1 MQKLKVN
8 DTVQVLAGKDK
19 GKQGKIKSIN
29 FKTNRVVVEGVNLV
43 KKAIKPNQQNQQGG
57 IVDME
62 KAVHISNVA
71 LLDPK
76 TGKPTRVK
84 VKQEAGKNVGRVAS
98 KSKQDIK

>member
-19 GKQGKIKSIN
+19 GKTGKVKTIN
-29 FKTNRVVVEGVNLV
+29 FKTNRVLVEGVNMV
-43 KKAIKPNQQNQQGG
+43 KKAIRPNQANQQGG

-62 KAVHISNVA
+62 KAIHISNVA

-76 TGKPTRVK
+76 TNKPTRVSVKK
-84 VKQEAGKNVGRVAS
+84 VDGKNVRIAS
-98 KSKQDIK
+98 KSKSEIK

>member
-43 KKAIKPNQQNQQGG
+43 KKAMKPNQQNQQGG
-57 IVDME
+57 IVDLE

-76 TGKPTRVK
+76 SGKPTRVK
-84 VKQEAGKNVGRVAS
+84 VKKEAGKNVGRVAV

>member
-8 DTVQVLAGKDK
+8 DTVQVLAGKEK
-19 GKQGKIKSIN
+19 GKKGKIKSIN
-29 FKTNRVVVEGVNLV
+29 WKTNRVTVEGVNMV
-43 KKAIKPNQQNQQGG
+43 KKALRPNQANPQGG

-76 TGKPTRVK
+76 SGKPTRVK
-84 VKQEAGKNVGRVAS
+84 VKQENGKNTGRLAA
-98 KSKQDIK
+98 KSKQEIQ

>member
-19 GKQGKIKSIN
+19 GKTGKVKTIN
-29 FKTNRVVVEGVNLV
+29 FKTNRVVVEGVNMV
-43 KKAIKPNQQNQQGG
+43 KKAIRPNQANQQGG

-62 KAVHISNVA
+62 KAIHISNVA

-76 TGKPTRVK
+76 TNKPTRVAVKK
-84 VKQEAGKNVGRVAS
+84 VDGKNVRIAS
-98 KSKQDIK
+98 KSKSEIK

>member
-8 DTVQVLAGKDK
+8 DTIQVLAGKDK
-19 GKQGKIKSIN
+19 GKQDKIKSIN
-29 FKTNRVVVEGVNLV
+29 FKTDRVLVEGVNVV

-62 KAVHISNVA
+62 KAIHISNVA

-76 TGKPTRVK
+76 NGKPTRVS
-84 VKQEAGKNVGRVAS
+84 VKKIGGKNTRVAAKS
-98 KSKQDIK
+98 KSEIK

>member
-29 FKTNRVVVEGVNLV
+29 FKTNRVVVEGVNIV
-43 KKAIKPNQQNQQGG
+43 KKAIRPNQANQQGG
-57 IVDME
+57 IVDLE

-71 LLDPK
+71 PLDPK
-76 TGKPTRVK
+76 SGKPTRVTIK
-84 VKQEAGKNVGRVAS
+84 NVNGKNTRVAA
-98 KSKQDIK
+98 KSQAEIK

>member
-29 FKTNRVVVEGVNLV
+29 FKTNRVVVEGINMV
-43 KKAIKPNQQNQQGG
+43 KKAIRPNQQNQQGG

-62 KAVHISNVA
+62 KAIHISNVA

-76 TGKPTRVK
+76 SGKPTRVSVKK
-84 VKQEAGKNVGRVAS
+84 VDGKNTRVATKS
-98 KSKQDIK
+98 KSDIK

>member
-19 GKQGKIKSIN
+19 GKQGKVKAIN
-29 FKTNRVVVEGVNLV
+29 FKTNRVVVEGVNIV

-62 KAVHISNVA
+62 KAIHISNVA

-76 TGKPTRVK
+76 SGKPTRVTIKK
-84 VKQEAGKNVGRVAS
+84 VDGNNVRVATKS
-98 KSKQDIK
+98 KSELK

>member
-8 DTVQVLAGKDK
+8 DTVQILAGKDK
-19 GKQGKIKSIN
+19 GKQGKVKTIN
-29 FKTNRVVVEGVNLV
+29 FKTNRVVVEGVNIV

-62 KAVHISNVA
+62 KAIHISNVA

-76 TGKPTRVK
+76 SGKPTRVSVVK
-84 VKQEAGKNVGRVAS
+84 VDGKNVRVATKS
-98 KSKQDIK
+98 KSELK

>member
-8 DTVQVLAGKDK
+8 DTVQVRAGKDK
-19 GKQGKIKSIN
+19 GKQGKIMSIN
-29 FKTNRVVVEGVNLV
+29 LKTNRVLVEGVNVV

-62 KAVHISNVA
+62 KAIHISNVA

-76 TGKPTRVK
+76 SGKPTRVTVKK
-84 VKQEAGKNVGRVAS
+84 VDGKNVRIAT
-98 KSKQDIK
+98 KSKTEIK

>member
-19 GKQGKIKSIN
+19 DKKGKIKSIN
-29 FKTNRVVVEGVNLV
+29 FKTNRVVVEGVNMV
-43 KKAIKPNQQNQQGG
+43 KKALKPNQANPQGG

-62 KAVHISNVA
+62 KAIHISNVA

-76 TGKPTRVK
+76 SGKPTRVK
-84 VKQEAGKNVGRVAS
+84 VKQEKGKNIGRVAS
-98 KSKQDIK
+98 KSNQEIK

>member
-8 DTVQVLAGKDK
+8 DTVQVRAGKDK

-29 FKTNRVVVEGVNLV
+29 FKTNRVVVEGVNIV

-62 KAVHISNVA
+62 KAIHISNVS

-76 TGKPTRVK
+76 SGKPTRVSIKK
-84 VKQEAGKNVGRVAS
+84 VDGKNVRVATKS
-98 KSKQDIK
+98 KSELK

>member
-8 DTVQVLAGKDK
+8 DTVQILAGKDK
-19 GKQGKIKSIN
+19 GKQGKIRSIN
-29 FKTNRVVVEGVNLV
+29 FKTNRVLVEGVNIV

-76 TGKPTRVK
+76 SGKPTRVAIK
-84 VKQEAGKNVGRVAS
+84 TIDGKNTRVAA
-98 KSKQDIK
+98 KSKAEIK

>member
-19 GKQGKIKSIN
+19 GKKGKIKSIN
-29 FKTNRVVVEGVNLV
+29 WKTNRVTVEGVNMV
-43 KKAIKPNQQNQQGG
+43 KKALKPNQANPQGG

-62 KAVHISNVA
+62 KAVHVSNVA

-76 TGKPTRVK
+76 SGKPTRVK
-84 VKQEAGKNVGRVAS
+84 VKQDKGKNVGRVAS
-98 KSKQDIK
+98 KSKQEIK